1 MMIHTRFLPRHPT
14 LRMALAA
21 SLTFGTS
28 LSVQAAAFDCL
39 IEPNQSVDIGSP
51 VTGLLDKVN
60 VKRGER
66 VSKGQVLASLEAR
79 AEAAATALAQF
90 KSELTGPSKT
100 AESKIDFS
108 KRKFTRKRDMQ
119 SANFLST
126 QERDDAEAEMKLAEA
141 ELLQAKES
149 RQLAKLEW
157 QQQNSLLNLRTIRSP
172 FDGVV
177 VDQLLYP
184 GEIVEPSAQKKP
196 ILKLAQIDPLRVH
209 VILPLS
215 AFGKVKMGMKAQI
228 TPEAPLNGNYTGAIK
243 TVDRVVDAASGSFA
257 VYVDLANPKLEI
269 PSGVKCRAELPFAI
283 DGAVENKTGKK

>member
-1 MMIHTRFLPRHPT
+1 MMIHTRFLPRQP
-14 LRMALAA
+14 ALQLALLASLAFGASHHAQAA
-21 SLTFGTS
+21 S
-28 LSVQAAAFDCL
+28 FDCL

-51 VTGLLDKVN
+51 VTGLLDKVH

-209 VILPLS
+209 VILPLA

-228 TPEAPLNGNYTGAIK
+228 TPETPINGHFSGAIK

-257 VYVDLANPKLEI
+257 VYVELANPKLEI
-269 PSGVKCRAELPFAI
+269 PSGVKCRAELPFAL
-283 DGAVENKTGKK
+283 DGAVENKAGKK